1 MDGHFNYSFFL
12 ERLKKI
18 VDLREKIFNYSSL
31 FFFVFVL
38 SEIIF
43 CKKSSKYF
51 LIYAQKIGNTMKQV
65 ACKICS
71 FDKLSRCPDIRIY

>member
-1 MDGHFNYSFFL
+1 MDDRFNYSFFL

-43 CKKSSKYF
+43 CKKKRVF
-51 LIYAQKIGNTMKQV
+51 
-65 ACKICS
+65 
-71 FDKLSRCPDIRIY
+71 PDIRSKDR

>member
-1 MDGHFNYSFFL
+1 MDDRFNYSFFL

-43 CKKSSKYF
+43 CKKKRARS
-51 LIYAQKIGNTMKQV
+51 I
-65 ACKICS
+65 
-71 FDKLSRCPDIRIY
+71 DIRSKDR